1 MRYTHDDM
9 PRSFRVPLGP
19 WLIPLVGILLCILLL
34 ISTTKGTAIRFG
46 IWMGIGHIVYFSYG
60 FWHSKARLQ
69 NREGS
74 CASITELIPVEVFVI
89 TDTSRVNLESEI
101 IEEEDDKIQH
111 F

>member
-1 MRYTHDDM
+1 MHYTHDDM

-34 ISTTKGTAIRFG
+34 TGTTKGTAIRFG

-69 NREGS
+69 KRQRS
-74 CASITELIPVEVFVI
+74 FISITELIPAEVSVN
-89 TDTSRVNLESEI
+89 TDSPRMDHESEI
-101 IEEEDDKIQH
+101 IEEEANL
-111 F
+111 